1 MALRGT
7 MTIPVCSGRIQ
18 QEGEKVPR
26 LCDAVRRS
34 QTFGCQVPRFPQRA
48 ENLLD
53 QKRTTRLRAKSLIS
67 LQSIVYKATSS
78 ILQVSRADGRS
89 HRRSEV
95 DRRRRPDYQ
104 VRRRGPVVC
113 AVNRLLD
120 CYWHCNLDCIRAVS
134 SCRSNSVIVLMDRRR
149 VRFSHLVRVHVLVDC
164 DEDRHSPWM
173 YVALRRYHFRRRIQ
187 SLSRVLE
194 PILRTE
200 HRLAI
205 MLRNAKMTDSDD
217 DDSASRSCFSEL

>member
-7 MTIPVCSGRIQ
+7 MTIPVCSERIQ

-26 LCDAVRRS
+26 LCDPVRRS

-53 QKRTTRLRAKSLIS
+53 QKRTTRLRAKSLLS

-95 DRRRRPDYQ
+95 DRRRRPDSQ

-113 AVNRLLD
+113 AVKRLLD

-134 SCRSNSVIVLMDRRR
+134 DCRSNYVIVLMDRRR
-149 VRFSHLVRVHVLVDC
+149 VRFSRLVHVLDDC
-164 DEDRHSPWM
+164 DEDRHRPSN
-173 YVALRRYHFRRRIQ
+173 
-187 SLSRVLE
+187 
-194 PILRTE
+194 RTRTG
-200 HRLAI
+200 HIHWHSFKNDRL
-205 MLRNAKMTDSDD
+205 
-217 DDSASRSCFSEL
+217 